1 MTSVPVTESKAEHGD
16 VATISIGSRK
26 SQLALIQTYYVRDR
40 LKEVYPERE
49 FPVVKM
55 STTGDK
61 VLDVALSKIGEKSLF
76 TKELEVALENHTVD
90 LVVHSLKDLPTTLPP
105 GMVIGAI
112 LEREDPRDAV
122 VLAERFQGLTLEDL
136 PEASVIGTSS
146 VRRIAQLKAK
156 YPQFNFQDIRGNLNT
171 RLAKLD
177 DPNGPYAAIILA
189 VAGLKRMGWESR
201 ISQIMVE
208 SDMLHAVGQGALGIE
223 CREGDER
230 ILDLLSF
237 LNHRDTR
244 LSCFAERGF
253 MRKLEGGCSV
263 PIGVTTE
270 WLDDAGTP
278 NRRLRLHGIVSSP
291 DGQEVIRDQIIEEI
305 GDDETKA
312 TGLGEHLAEL
322 FISKGAERILEPL
335 KNIRKW

>member
-1 MTSVPVTESKAEHGD
+1 MTSSSVIDTNTNQEQG
-16 VATISIGSRK
+16 ATATIGSRK

-40 LKEVYPERE
+40 LKEIYPGYE

-55 STTGDK
+55 STTGDN

-76 TKELEVALENHTVD
+76 TKELEVALENRTVD
-90 LVVHSLKDLPTTLPP
+90 FVVHSLKDLPTTLPP

-122 VLAERFQGLTLEDL
+122 VLAERFQGLSLEDL
-136 PEASVIGTSS
+136 PEGSIIGTSS
-146 VRRIAQLKAK
+146 VRRIAQLKIK

-177 DPNGPYAAIILA
+177 DPNGPYTAIILA

-201 ISQIMVE
+201 ISQILVE
-208 SDMLHAVGQGALGIE
+208 SNMLHAVGQGALGIE
-223 CREGDER
+223 CREGDSD
-230 ILDLLSF
+230 IIQLLSF
-237 LNHRDTR
+237 LNHHDTR
-244 LSCFAERGF
+244 LRCFAERGF

-270 WLDDAGTP
+270 WLDEAGTP

-291 DGQEVIRDQIIEEI
+291 DGQEVIQDQIIEEI

-312 TGLGEHLAEL
+312 TGLGEQLADI
-322 FISKGAERILEPL
+322 FISKGAEKILEPL